1 MLFTPIIDNTH
12 AVHHQYVCTSIVAY
26 YYDKHIMDDYS
37 PIALDR
43 QRMNKAVHADRVALP
58 KGLEKSQ
65 IHAFLLNRAKQIN
78 HA

>member
-26 YYDKHIMDDYS
+26 YYDKHMTDDYS

-43 QRMNKAVHADRVALP
+43 QRMNKAIHADRVALP
-58 KGLEKSQ
+58 KELE
-65 IHAFLLNRAKQIN
+65 N
-78 HA
+78 HKFMRFY

>member
-12 AVHHQYVCTSIVAY
+12 AVHHQYVRHIYRGVY
-26 YYDKHIMDDYS
+26 HDKHMTDDYT

-43 QRMNKAVHADRVALP
+43 QRMDKAIHADRVVLP
-58 KGLEKSQ
+58 KGLDKSQ

>member
-12 AVHHQYVCTSIVAY
+12 AVHHQYVRTSIVAY
-26 YYDKHIMDDYS
+26 YYDKHMTDDYT
-37 PIALDR
+37 PITLDR
-43 QRMNKAVHADRVALP
+43 QRMDKAIHADRVALP
-58 KGLEKSQ
+58 KGLDKSQ